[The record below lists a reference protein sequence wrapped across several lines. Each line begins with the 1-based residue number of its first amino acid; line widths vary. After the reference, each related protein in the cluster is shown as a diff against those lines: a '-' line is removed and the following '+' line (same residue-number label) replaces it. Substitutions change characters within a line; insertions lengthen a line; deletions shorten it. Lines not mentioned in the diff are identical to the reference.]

1 MKILITESQY
11 NFLLEQNEAGFDRRY
26 GTPDAAAKTNADNR
40 ALVNSAANWYKEN
53 AHTVNTVLQIGT
65 AFIPIIGPFISAGIG
80 LADAGIYYNSG
91 DTKKA
96 GLVAILSLL
105 PGVGSIVSKIPGV
118 AQLGQKG
125 MSALADKLGTNGT
138 LTATE
143 NAGVDV
149 LTKNAA
155 LVQQESS
162 NLIQKLA
169 QKAVQSNAKVNPIIQ
184 KVAKVGI
191 NAVKDQVKI
200 KAVTSGYNAVAVR

>member
-11 NFLLEQNEAGFDRRY
+11 SFLLEQNEAGFDRRY

-125 MSALADKLGTNGT
+125 MTALATKLGTNGT

-143 NAGVDV
+143 TAVVDG
-149 LTKNAA
+149 LAKNAA

-162 NLIQKLA
+162 NLVQKLA
-169 QKAVQSNAKVNPIIQ
+169 QKAVQSNAKANPIIQ

-200 KAVTSGYNAVAVR
+200 KAVTSGYNAVVAR